1 MTYSTDDDII
11 DAVGEDTVRRLTDD
25 DQTGSIDTGVL
36 ASVREDACEIVNA
49 YVRGRYEL
57 PFDAAPKLLAIA
69 ETALVVERLYRR
81 RPSADTPKSVSDAAE
96 KAMRKLRRLSEG
108 KLTLGLDSEGDGE
121 EDGTDSYRTTRTSE
135 KETIRDKLQQF

>member
-36 ASVREDACEIVNA
+36 AGVREDTHEIVNA

-57 PFDAAPKLLAIA
+57 PFDATPKLLAMA
-69 ETALVVERLYRR
+69 ETALTVERLYRR
-81 RPSADTPKSVSDAAE
+81 RPSADTPESVSEASE
-96 KAMRKLRRLSEG
+96 EAMTTLRRLSEG
-108 KLTLGLDSEGDGE
+108 AITLGIDSDGDGE
-121 EDGTDSYRTTRTSE
+121 EDGAGSYRTTRTSD
-135 KETIRDKLQQF
+135 KKTIRDLLSGF